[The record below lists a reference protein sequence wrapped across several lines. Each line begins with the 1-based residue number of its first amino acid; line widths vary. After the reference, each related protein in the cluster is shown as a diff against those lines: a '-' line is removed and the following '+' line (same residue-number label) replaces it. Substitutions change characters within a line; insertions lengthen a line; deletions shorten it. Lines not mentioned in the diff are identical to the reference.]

1 MMMTNFTDCDQ
12 TAQRLLLA
20 KMISNMSY
28 EYDTSYFKKLEDG
41 DYVKFFA
48 YIIIIIGGLI
58 GNISVILTVALNRS
72 MRTTINFYVA
82 NLAVAD
88 ALICIFCMGTH
99 SFGTLT
105 RSFALGSFMCKFNT
119 FMQMVCLLSS
129 VLTLSAIS
137 CDRFIAIMFPLHVRI
152 TKQRTS
158 IVMQIIWVISILVS
172 LPFLFFKKLIL
183 FEWRDF
189 VEPVCAEEWPKISYY
204 DEEESECRQIEQYR
218 VTYYVTCSI
227 VLYFIPVI
235 VMMTA
240 YSLILWKLWISEVP
254 GERHAANIN
263 VQYRARKK
271 VIKMVL
277 VVLIAFIICWTPMQI
292 QIYISALQ
300 SEAQS
305 DKWIEEYQWV
315 SNYLAFANSFINP
328 IIYGGFNKTFR
339 EGFCIMLRC
348 GYRRDRFARNPRSRL
363 TFTTGVTS
371 SPSRFTSKTINGT
384 NKNSSQKSNN
394 MEMVPVYHPSGDGDT
409 SPNMKDTCVS
419 IADGKQL

>member
-1 MMMTNFTDCDQ
+1 M
-12 TAQRLLLA
+12 A
-20 KMISNMSY
+20 K
-28 EYDTSYFKKLEDG
+28 DF
-41 DYVKFFA
+41 
-48 YIIIIIGGLI
+48 
-58 GNISVILTVALNRS
+58 ILN
-72 MRTTINFYVA
+72 
-82 NLAVAD
+82 NLF
-88 ALICIFCMGTH
+88 CIF
-99 SFGTLT
+99 F
-105 RSFALGSFMCKFNT
+105 
-119 FMQMVCLLSS
+119 Q
-129 VLTLSAIS
+129 
-137 CDRFIAIMFPLHVRI
+137 
-152 TKQRTS
+152 
-158 IVMQIIWVISILVS
+158 
-172 LPFLFFKKLIL
+172 
-183 FEWRDF
+183 WRDF

-204 DEEESECRQIEQYR
+204 DEDLHECRQIEQYR
-218 VTYYVTCSI
+218 FTYYVTCSI
-227 VLYFIPVI
+227 ALYFIPVI

-305 DKWIEEYQWV
+305 DKWIEQYQWV

-339 EGFCIMLRC
+339 DGFCIMLRC

-394 MEMVPVYHPSGDGDT
+394 MEMVPVYHPNGDGDT

-419 IADGKQL
+419 IADGKQLL